1 MDLPHNKERLLADVL
16 ANESEADFR
25 EALLSE
31 TLGLVRR
38 RRRFRRVSRG
48 AFALAIVA
56 GLGVLVWRGL
66 PPVATRPGTDSRP
79 YALVLSRPLPSS
91 ALVIT
96 QPFAPGR
103 IIASAPNAEVV
114 QTASS
119 RNIVREIDD
128 AELLAL
134 LGPKPAA
141 LVRRGPHL
149 AELVFVNPA
158 DEEEMVR
165 N

>member
-1 MDLPHNKERLLADVL
+1 MNQPRDKDRLLTDVL
-16 ANESEADFR
+16 AEESAAGFR
-25 EALLSE
+25 EALMTE

-38 RRRFRRVSRG
+38 RRRLRQAWR
-48 AFALAIVA
+48 ATAALALMV
-56 GLGVLVWRGL
+56 GLGALVWRSL
-66 PPVATRPGTDSRP
+66 PPAGVPPRTPSR
-79 YALVLSRPLPSS
+79 ACVLVLSRPLPPA

-96 QPFAPGR
+96 QPLASSR
-103 IIASAPNAEVV
+103 IVASVRNAEIV

-119 RNIVREIDD
+119 RGMVREIDD
-128 AELLAL
+128 GELLAL

-141 LVRRGPHL
+141 LVRLAPHR

-158 DEEEMVR
+158 DEEELFR